1 MSKRIICAVL
11 ILLVLTSCKGRTY
24 FQIGDSESS
33 TNSTVQSVELSAEDS
48 SQPQSSV
55 ILIPIEKQTSPTT
68 SKALPTLTDPAS
80 LTEPSPQHIDAVTDQ
95 PIPSGLLLLEFTDTV
110 KKGNTATVTIK
121 GKPDTVYSI
130 KVKYSS
136 GYSTAKGLEDQ
147 TSDSNGVCSWTWRVG
162 GSTKSGSYP
171 ITISDGTDSYELT
184 FTVE

>member
-1 MSKRIICAVL
+1 MGKRMICMAL

-24 FQIGDSESS
+24 FQIGGSESS
-33 TNSTVQSVELSAEDS
+33 ANSTVQSGELSAEDS
-48 SQPQSSV
+48 SQMQSSV
-55 ILIPIEKQTSPTT
+55 ILIPIEKQTSPTASET
-68 SKALPTLTDPAS
+68 LPILTEPAP
-80 LTEPSPQHIDAVTDQ
+80 LTEPSPQQTDALSDQ

-136 GYSTAKGLEDQ
+136 GYSSAQGLEDQ
-147 TSDSNGVCSWTWRVG
+147 TSDSDGICSWTWRVG